1 MKRIL
6 AIALTMV
13 ILATIFAG
21 CESQKITITM
31 VESLTSSERT
41 ATLQA
46 VIDRY
51 EAENR
56 NVHIELIS
64 PPLEDADAQISQMLA
79 NGEADIIEVRDQTV
93 AQYVYD
99 GLLED
104 LDPYVAQ
111 WTHRDTLSRDAWIA
125 MHQLDGKC
133 YLIPSGFYQR
143 CLFYRQ
149 DWLEEAGISVPST
162 WEELLAAS
170 RALTDPEN
178 NRYGYAFRGGSS
190 GYQYIDTI
198 FWSYIGVDK
207 LADPNAGYFLKDGN
221 GATIFT
227 LPETKEA
234 LEYHKELFK
243 ASPTD
248 SVAWAFSEMVEGFI
262 GGTTAFLIQDAEVIA
277 NCQVDM
283 EEGTWNT
290 APFPIGPAGEAV
302 FPNGFGGWGMA
313 AACENKE
320 AAADFLMF
328 LSNPENNTLYAANHA
343 MVPIHTNAS
352 EYSDAFAKGY
362 FACYSEMA
370 AEPEVY
376 RHATQPQMY
385 VAFATYKTEVDAMY
399 QKYLLDEIT
408 VDELLKWLDDFWVQ
422 AYADEGQLW

>member
-111 WTHRDTLSRDAWIA
+111 WTHKDTLSRDAWIA

-227 LPETKEA
+227 LPACREA
-234 LEYHKELFK
+234 LAYYKELFA
-243 ASPTD
+243 ASPAESITW
-248 SVAWAFSEMVEGFI
+248 SFTEMVDSFI
-262 GGTTAFLIQDAEVIA
+262 KGNTAFLIQDAEVIPRCA
-277 NCQVDM
+277 AEMDPDV
-283 EEGTWNT
+283 WNT
-290 APFPIGPAGEAV
+290 APFPTGPSGEAV
-302 FPNGFGGWGMA
+302 SPNGFGGWGMA
-313 AACENKE
+313 ADCENKE
-320 AAADFLMF
+320 AAADFLLY
-328 LSNPENNTLYAANHA
+328 LSNPENNAVYAANHA

-352 EYSDAFAKGY
+352 EFSDLFSDGY
-362 FACYSEMA
+362 FACYSEMTA
-370 AEPEVY
+370 DPAVY
-376 RHATQPQMY
+376 RHAIEPQMY
-385 VAFATYKTEVDAMY
+385 VAFADFKEEVDTMY
-399 QKYLLDEIT
+399 QKFLK
-408 VDELLKWLDDFWVQ
+408 DELSGSELLTWMDKFWTQ
-422 AYADEGQLW
+422 AYTEEGQLW